1 MLKLLE
7 ISEICDIIQKL
18 NSYNLMTK
26 EMAEKAHWKV
36 YKLDEKI

>member
-7 ISEICDIIQKL
+7 ISKTCDIIQKL

-26 EMAEKAHWKV
+26 KMAEKTHRKI
-36 YKLDEKI
+36 YKPDEKS